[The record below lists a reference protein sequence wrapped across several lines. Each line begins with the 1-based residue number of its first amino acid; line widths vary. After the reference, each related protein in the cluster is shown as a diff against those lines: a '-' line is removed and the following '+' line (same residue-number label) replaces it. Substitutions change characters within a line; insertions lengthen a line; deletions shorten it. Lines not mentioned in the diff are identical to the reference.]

1 MKTVKRIVAVLLA
14 VMLMAPVAVNAA
26 GGPSVKRTSI
36 DKQKATTTTVTYT
49 GKAQYP
55 KTVKIGGK
63 TLQYNKD
70 YTIKKVTMI
79 NAKTYKVT
87 IVGIDKYQ
95 GTTTVT
101 FKINKANQKVKTAV
115 SSKSYKASALKK
127 AKKTFKLN
135 TSAKTKVTYTVSGK
149 NAKKYISVS
158 KSGKVTVKK
167 GIKKGTYKIVIKA
180 KSTSNYNKA
189 QKTVKIVIKK

>member
-14 VMLMAPVAVNAA
+14 VVLMAPAAVNAA
-26 GGPSVKRTSI
+26 GPSVKRTSI
-36 DKQKATTTTVTYT
+36 NKKSATTTTVTYT
-49 GKAQYP
+49 GKSQYP

-63 TLQYNKD
+63 TLKYNKD
-70 YTIKKVTMI
+70 YTIKKVTMV

-87 IVGIDKYQ
+87 IVGIDKYE
-95 GTTTVT
+95 GTTTVY
-101 FKINKANQKVKTAV
+101 FKIKKADQKVKTAV
-115 SSKSYKASALKK
+115 SSKSYKASSLKK
-127 AKKTFKLN
+127 AKKTFKLK